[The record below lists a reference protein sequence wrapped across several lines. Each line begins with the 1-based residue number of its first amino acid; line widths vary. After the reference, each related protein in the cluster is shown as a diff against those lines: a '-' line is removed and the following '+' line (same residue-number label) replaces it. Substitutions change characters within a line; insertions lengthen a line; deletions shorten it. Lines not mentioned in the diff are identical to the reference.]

1 MGRITMRATAP
12 RRALRTAV
20 AVCAGLGLA
29 TAGAS
34 AETLRMAS
42 QGDATSLDPHSHNES
57 FTNYFLANIY
67 EGLVA
72 RDKDFNIA
80 GQLAES
86 WEQTDPT
93 TWVFK
98 LRQGVTFHDGAAFT
112 ASDVVFSF
120 DRSRAETSNFKHVL
134 ASVASYQALDDYTVE
149 VKTTA
154 PNPIL
159 LNDLLDLMILD
170 QEWAEAN
177 SAAEPINLQAEEK
190 AFSATNANGTG
201 PYKVVSRAQGEKT
214 TLAKNA
220 AYWGEIGNIDEV
232 VFTPINNA
240 STLVSALLSNQI
252 DLVMPLPL
260 QDIPR
265 VEATA
270 GIKVVS
276 SPEARTMY
284 IGMDQ
289 WRDQIIESPVEGNP
303 FKDLRVRQAFAHAID
318 PQAIIDRVMQGQAT
332 LATQY
337 VMDKVSGYNPA
348 LTRLPY
354 DVEKA
359 KALLAEAGYPD
370 GFELTMDCSTDRYV
384 NDGQICQATVS
395 LLARIGVKV
404 NLIAQ
409 PKAKFFPKIVAP
421 DFGTSFFLLSWT
433 PSTMDSLNVF
443 QNVLGSR
450 DLDAGRGAWNI
461 SGCSFPEAD
470 ALAAKAAT
478 EMDPAARETMLKDAM
493 AVMVDN
499 VCLIPLHVQQLVWGA
514 SDALEVVQHPT
525 FEFPLEYFSMK

>member
-1 MGRITMRATAP
+1 MTLRTLLTATAVV
-12 RRALRTAV
+12 ALS
-20 AVCAGLGLA
+20 AGL
-29 TAGAS
+29 AS
-34 AETLRMAS
+34 AETLRIAS

-57 FTNYFLANIY
+57 FTNYFLANVY
-67 EGLVA
+67 EGLVS
-72 RDKDFNIA
+72 RDRNFEIA

-86 WEQTDPT
+86 WEQVDAT
-93 TWVFK
+93 TWRFN
-98 LRQGVTFHDGAAFT
+98 LRSGVTFHDGSAFAAD
-112 ASDVVFSF
+112 DVIFSMQ
-120 DRSRAETSNFKHVL
+120 RALSETSNFKHVL
-134 ASVASYQALDDYTVE
+134 ASVERFSAVDDMTVE
-149 VKTTA
+149 IKTKA

-170 QEWAEAN
+170 KQWAEAN
-177 SAAEPINLQAEEK
+177 GAEEPINLQAEEK

-201 PYKVVSRAQGEKT
+201 PYSVVSRAQGEKT
-214 TLAKNA
+214 ELAANPD
-220 AYWGEIGNIDEV
+220 YWGEMGNVTEV

-240 STLVSALLSNQI
+240 STLVSALLSGEV
-252 DLVMPLPL
+252 DVVMPLPL

-265 VEATA
+265 VESAD
-270 GIKVVS
+270 GVKVVS

-303 FKDLRVRQAFAHAID
+303 FLDLRVRQAFAHAISAE
-318 PQAIIDRVMQGQAT
+318 AIVDRVMQGQAT

-337 VMDKVSGYNPA
+337 VMDKVNGYNPDI
-348 LTRLPY
+348 TRLPY
-354 DVEKA
+354 DPEKA

-395 LLARIGVKV
+395 LLAQVGIDV

-409 PKAKFFPKIVAP
+409 PKAQFFPKVVAP

-450 DLDAGRGAWNI
+450 DLDNGRGSWNI
-461 SGCSFPEAD
+461 SGCSVPEAD
-470 ALAAKAAT
+470 ALAAEAAT
-478 EMDPAARETMLKDAM
+478 TMDAAAREKLLQDAM
-493 AVMVDN
+493 ALMVEN
-499 VCLIPLHVQQLVWGA
+499 VCLVPLHVQQLVWGA
-514 SDALEVVQHPT
+514 AENVELVQHPT
-525 FEFPLEYFSMK
+525 FEFPLEYFNVN

>member
-1 MGRITMRATAP
+1 MLKSYLASLSTALVLST
-12 RRALRTAV
+12 ALIAP
-20 AVCAGLGLA
+20 AH
-29 TAGAS
+29 

-72 RDKDFNIA
+72 RDKTFEIA

-86 WEQTDPT
+86 WEQVDAT
-93 TWVFK
+93 TWRFN
-98 LRQGVTFHDGAAFT
+98 LRDGVTFHDGSAFT
-112 ASDVVFSF
+112 ADDVIFSM
-120 DRSRAETSNFKHVL
+120 DRALSETSNFKHVL
-134 ASVASYQALDDYTVE
+134 ASVEGYSAVDDMTVE
-149 VKTTA
+149 IVTKA

-170 QEWAEAN
+170 KQWAEAN
-177 SAAEPINLQAEEK
+177 GAAEPINLQAEEK

-201 PYKVVSRAQGEKT
+201 PFSVVSRAQGERT
-214 TLAKNA
+214 TLTAFEG
-220 AYWGEIGNIDEV
+220 YWGETGNVSDV
-232 VFTPINNA
+232 DFTPINNA
-240 STLVSALLSNQI
+240 ATLVSALLSGEV

-260 QDIPR
+260 QDIAR
-265 VEATA
+265 VEA
-270 GIKVVS
+270 GEGVKVVS
-276 SPEARTMY
+276 SAEARTMY

-303 FKDLRVRQAFAHAID
+303 FLDLRVRQAIAHAVD
-318 PQAIIDRVMQGQAT
+318 AQAIIDRVMQGQAT

-337 VMDKVSGYNPA
+337 VMDKVNGYNPD
-348 LTRLPY
+348 LSRLDY
-354 DVEKA
+354 NVDTA

-395 LLARIGVKV
+395 LLARVGITV

-409 PKAKFFPKIVAP
+409 PKAQFFPKVVAP

-443 QNVLGSR
+443 QNVLGTR
-450 DLDAGRGAWNI
+450 DLDNGVGAWNI
-461 SGCSFPEAD
+461 SGCSVPEAD
-470 ALAAKAAT
+470 ALAAEAAVT
-478 EMDPAARETMLKDAM
+478 MDAAAREKMLQDAM
-493 AVMVDN
+493 ALMVED
-499 VCLIPLHVQQLVWGA
+499 VCLVPLHVQQLVWGA
-514 SDALEVVQHPT
+514 AENIDVVQHPT
-525 FEFPLEYFSMK
+525 FEFPLEYFNVN

>member
-1 MGRITMRATAP
+1 MSKTRFVSLAAALAVSTALIAP
-12 RRALRTAV
+12 AQ
-20 AVCAGLGLA
+20 
-29 TAGAS
+29 
-34 AETLRMAS
+34 AETLRVAS

-72 RDKDFNIA
+72 RDKDFEIS

-86 WEQTDPT
+86 WEQVDPK
-93 TWVFK
+93 TWRFK
-98 LRQGVTFHDGAAFT
+98 LRDGVTFHDGSAFAAD
-112 ASDVVFSF
+112 DVIFSM
-120 DRSRAETSNFKHVL
+120 DRALSESSNFKHVL
-134 ASVASYQALDDYTVE
+134 ASVESYSAVDDMTVE
-149 VKTTA
+149 IVTKA

-170 QEWAEAN
+170 KQWAEAN
-177 SAAEPINLQAEEK
+177 GAVEPINLQAEEK
-190 AFSATNANGTG
+190 AYSATNANGTG
-201 PYKVVSRAQGEKT
+201 PYSVVSRAQGEKT
-214 TLAKNA
+214 MLAA
-220 AYWGEIGNIDEV
+220 FDDYWGETGNVTEV
-232 VFTPINNA
+232 IFTPINNA
-240 STLVSALLSNQI
+240 STLVSALLSGEV

-265 VEATA
+265 VEN
-270 GIKVVS
+270 GEGVKVVS

-289 WRDQIIESPVEGNP
+289 WRDQIVESPVEGNP
-303 FKDLRVRQAFAHAID
+303 FLDLRVRKAIAHAVD
-318 PQAIIDRVMQGQAT
+318 AQAIIDRVMQGQAT

-337 VMDKVSGYNPA
+337 VMDKVNGFNPD
-348 LTRLPY
+348 LTRLEY
-354 DVEKA
+354 DVETA

-370 GFELTMDCSTDRYV
+370 GFEVTMDCSTDRYV

-395 LLARIGVKV
+395 LLARVGIKV

-409 PKAKFFPKIVAP
+409 PKAQFFPKVVAP

-450 DLDAGRGAWNI
+450 DLENGKGAWNI
-461 SGCSFPEAD
+461 SGCSVPEAD
-470 ALAAKAAT
+470 ALAAEAAVT
-478 EMDPAARETMLKDAM
+478 MDADVREEMLQEAM
-493 AVMVDN
+493 ALMVED

-514 SDALEVVQHPT
+514 VENIDVVQHPT
-525 FEFPLEYFSMK
+525 FEFPLEYFNVN